1 MILLPAGNPSQ
12 WTGPTGNNTYLLTG
26 RVPVLIDAGVGNADH
41 VAAVGQALE
50 GRDLAAV
57 LITHG
62 HVDHVAGV
70 PALVARWPKLSVRQY
85 GAGPKPFADGERI
98 DAGDES
104 VVALHTPGH
113 APDHCGFV
121 SDEGIYC
128 GDLLRIGGSVVIPA
142 TRGGDLT
149 AYLDSLRRI
158 RALRPRRLFPGHGP
172 IVEHPEA
179 LIDEYLRHREER
191 ERQIVAALSTGGATV
206 DQIVARVYRGLND
219 ALVRAA
225 GESVTAHLIKLQRDG
240 RVAERRG
247 TWTLLDQTG

>member
-1 MILLPAGNPSQ
+1 M
-12 WTGPTGNNTYLLTG
+12 
-26 RVPVLIDAGVGNADH
+26 
-41 VAAVGQALE
+41 
-50 GRDLAAV
+50 
-57 LITHG
+57 
-62 HVDHVAGV
+62 
-70 PALVARWPKLSVRQY
+70 
-85 GAGPKPFADGERI
+85 
-98 DAGDES
+98 
-104 VVALHTPGH
+104 
-113 APDHCGFV
+113 
-121 SDEGIYC
+121 
-128 GDLLRIGGSVVIPA
+128 VIPA

-149 AYLDSLRRI
+149 AYLDSLRRV

-247 TWTLLDQTG
+247 TWTRLDQTG

>member
-1 MILLPAGNPSQ
+1 MDRADRQQHLSPDGPRTRADRRRRRERGARRRRRAGARR
-12 WTGPTGNNTYLLTG
+12 TGPRGASSSLTG
-26 RVPVLIDAGVGNADH
+26 TSIMSPAFQRSPRAGRRCPSGSLAPGPNHSLTANASTPATNRSWRSTRRATRRITAASCRRGN
-41 VAAVGQALE
+41 
-50 GRDLAAV
+50 
-57 LITHG
+57 
-62 HVDHVAGV
+62 
-70 PALVARWPKLSVRQY
+70 
-85 GAGPKPFADGERI
+85 
-98 DAGDES
+98 
-104 VVALHTPGH
+104 
-113 APDHCGFV
+113 
-121 SDEGIYC
+121 
-128 GDLLRIGGSVVIPA
+128 LLRRSPEDWRNPWSSPRRAAAISPR
-142 TRGGDLT
+142 TST
-149 AYLDSLRRI
+149 SLRRV

-240 RVAERRG
+240 RVTERRG